1 MAKPLTVRGIAEN
14 AHSTR
19 DYAIVT
25 IRIPGV
31 DTKTGELAEAVVTR
45 ELHIVDDLRANILVG
60 IDVMTPE
67 DMDLEISVKS
77 LKIGSCNVK
86 ANI

>member
-1 MAKPLTVRGIAEN
+1 MAKPLIVRGIVEN

-25 IRIPGV
+25 IRILGV
-31 DTKTGELAEAVVTR
+31 DIKIGEPAKAMVTR

-60 IDVMTPE
+60 IDVMTPKN
-67 DMDLEISVKS
+67 MDLEISAKS
-77 LKIGSCNVK
+77 LKIGSCNMK

>member
-1 MAKPLTVRGIAEN
+1 MRGIAKN

-25 IRIPGV
+25 IRILGV
-31 DTKTGELAEAVVTR
+31 DIEIGELVEAMVTW

-60 IDVMTPE
+60 INIITPKN
-67 DMDLEISVKS
+67 MNLEIFIKS
-77 LKIGSCNVK
+77 LKIGSYNVK